1 MSELLVLLTLV
12 AAGEIVDERKLTR
25 TRKKRE
31 REREGGERK
40 QTLHA
45 LLRKCYLE
53 ALGPRDP

>member
-1 MSELLVLLTLV
+1 LV
-12 AAGEIVDERKLTR
+12 AAGEIVDERKLIR

-31 REREGGERK
+31 RERERERERK